1 MKKIIAIL
9 VFAAI
14 TFNGFSQQDDQES
27 QGSVIQTYTPSK
39 LLKKGQWDI
48 KWFNNI
54 YTETKDLF
62 GENGSERT
70 IDRRT
75 FFTSSVDIFT
85 GVSEKNN
92 FNVGLL
98 LEFRSNVIA
107 GRSTFD
113 VFSFDGEVGTARS
126 GFTSFAPAIKFNPIK
141 SVSNFTIQT
150 ALHIP
155 LVDNEEE
162 DGLIDQ
168 ATGETLR
175 SPVFLDQNGFIFQNR
190 FFYDYSFAGGDWQ
203 LFSELN
209 AEYNFG
215 KKAIGDNNGNRIEGS
230 FANNSLR
237 LTPGVFLS
245 YFPSSKF
252 TVLGLVQHT
261 ELIDTG
267 NNFSQ
272 SFTAVGGGVKYQLT
286 DVLNIETLYTNFVQ
300 GNATGLGETFN
311 IGLRAL
317 F

>member
-1 MKKIIAIL
+1 MIMKKIIAIL
-9 VFAAI
+9 VFTSIAF
-14 TFNGFSQQDDQES
+14 TGYSQQEDQEN

-39 LLKKGQWDI
+39 LLKQGQWDI
-48 KWFNNI
+48 KWFNNL

-62 GENGSERT
+62 GTNGAKQDIPRN
-70 IDRRT
+70 T
-75 FFTSSVDIFT
+75 FFTSTVDIFT
-85 GVSEKNN
+85 GVSSSSK

-98 LEFRSNVIA
+98 LEFRSNVVG
-107 GRSTFD
+107 GRDAFD
-113 VFSFDGEVGTARS
+113 VFKFDGESNSARS
-126 GFTSFAPAIKFNPIK
+126 GFTSFAPAIKFNPIA

-150 ALHIP
+150 AFHIP
-155 LVDNEEE
+155 LVDNESEN
-162 DGLIDQ
+162 G
-168 ATGETLR
+168 
-175 SPVFLDQNGFIFQNR
+175 VFLDQKGFIFQNR

-209 AEYNFG
+209 TEYNFG
-215 KKAIGDNNGNRIEGS
+215 KKEDS

-252 TVLGLVQHT
+252 TILALVQHSQ
-261 ELIDTG
+261 LIDAG

-272 SFTAVGGGVKYQLT
+272 DFTALGGGVKFQLT
-286 DVLNIETLYTNFVQ
+286 DVLNIETLYTSFVR
-300 GNATGLGETFN
+300 GNDTGLGKTFN